1 MSFVDKD
8 KKICFIHIAK
18 NAGTSMHSALE
29 NNFTGCDQSVAIG
42 GRDVKWSDKSHITYQ
57 QAKRSFPS
65 ASKDWFAFAL
75 IREPLS
81 RFMSAFHFLNRGRG
95 KPNSKG
101 ILTQTDLEDFT
112 LNVVKTSKKPIWQKE
127 EWWTH
132 YVTSP
137 RDPKN
142 IAKISEWRRKGVLIG
157 GEAGGA
163 LVDALIEA
171 KMSDPPNLALEPHV
185 IPQTFYFDDPA
196 ELHLFRF
203 EDMHH
208 GATSIGQRI
217 QAEAISRG
225 LPGSPGGTIIMPN
238 KNRQRRQ
245 KQELVISD
253 QHVALLREIYKDDFA
268 LYETIQRDES
278 R

>member
-132 YVTSP
+132 YVTH
-137 RDPKN
+137 RRGTAKDIAAIDPTTP
-142 IAKISEWRRKGVLIG
+142 L
-157 GEAGGA
+157 
-163 LVDALIEA
+163 
-171 KMSDPPNLALEPHV
+171 NLALSPHV

-203 EDMHH
+203 EDMHY

-217 QAEAISRG
+217 QAEATSRG
-225 LPGSPGGTIIMPN
+225 LRIGTRCILMPDH
-238 KNRQRRQ
+238 NRQQRQ
-245 KQELVISD
+245 KQELVLPSY
-253 QHVALLREIYKDDFA
+253 HVALLREIYKDDFA
-268 LYETIQRDES
+268 LYETIQREES